1 MLQIWRGSWG
11 DLTCDAHTYVHAYV
25 QNYCE
30 WRQDMARFAGTRER
44 WMLLC
49 LGHRN
54 RRPVSAPVCVH
65 LVEQSATIAN
75 ESSLTR
81 AVVNFLFGGPCP
93 AAADG
98 TMIRV
103 GACVPAKIVAP
114 WSPSSKRESTRDSHL
129 SRGANVDSGCA
140 HFFLASSLIIF
151 GS

>member
-11 DLTCDAHTYVHAYV
+11 HLTCDAHTCVHAYA
-25 QNYCE
+25 QNYRE

-75 ESSLTR
+75 ESSFF
-81 AVVNFLFGGPCP
+81 NSCS
-93 AAADG
+93 
-98 TMIRV
+98 
-103 GACVPAKIVAP
+103 CK
-114 WSPSSKRESTRDSHL
+114 L
-129 SRGANVDSGCA
+129 SVRGALPGCGGWNDDTGGCVCTCQDSRALVAEFKTGI
-140 HFFLASSLIIF
+140 HT
-151 GS
+151 